1 MPDLA
6 ASKQFVDPRRLYA
19 TDVPLSTRV
28 GAFGRYLIVDRA
40 SQDLFGEVTQAI
52 ARHSPIIDIG
62 CGLGAPLLPVGP
74 TVMDRRDVIAGDIS
88 LRQLQS
94 IRGAASEPLPNLLQF
109 DAVQLPFMRA
119 SFGAAVARHMLYHVP
134 DPRRAA
140 AEAARVIRSDG
151 LFVATTNSSSSR
163 PELQNA
169 HTEAVAD
176 LGGRLVE
183 RMSTN
188 FDAESGGGKLSGS
201 FREVN
206 TERWSGVLDFPT
218 VGEVLDYYR
227 STAYFKMAFDSEAH
241 RARLA
246 DRVAKILRAQFGDGP
261 APLTVGGAV
270 FICRGPIRQEGP
282 QASDRDPAV

>member
-19 TDVPLSTRV
+19 TEVPLSTRV

-40 SQDLFGEVTQAI
+40 SQDLFGEATQAI

-62 CGLGAPLLPVGP
+62 CGVGAPLLPVGP
-74 TVMDRRDVIAGDIS
+74 TAKDRRDVIAGDIS

-109 DAVQLPFMRA
+109 DAVQLPFMSA
-119 SFGAAVARHMLYHVP
+119 SFGCAVARHMLYHVP

-176 LGGRLVE
+176 LGGRLVG

-188 FDAESGGGKLSGS
+188 FDAESGGRKLSGS
-201 FREVN
+201 FLEVQA
-206 TERWSGVLDFPT
+206 EPWAGVLAFPT
-218 VGEVLDYYR
+218 VSEVLDYYR
-227 STAYFKMAFDSEAH
+227 STAYFRMAFDAEVDRS
-241 RARLA
+241 RLA
-246 DRVAKILRAQFGDGP
+246 GRVSEILRSRFGDGP

-270 FICRGPIRQEGP
+270 FICTGPIRG
-282 QASDRDPAV
+282 

>member
-19 TDVPLSTRV
+19 TEVPLSTRV

-40 SQDLFGEVTQAI
+40 SQDLFGEATQAI
-52 ARHSPIIDIG
+52 ACHSPIIDIG
-62 CGLGAPLLPVGP
+62 CGVGAPLLPVGP
-74 TVMDRRDVIAGDIS
+74 TAMDRRDVIAGDIS

-94 IRGAASEPLPNLLQF
+94 IRGVASEPLPNLLQF
-109 DAVQLPFMRA
+109 DAVQLPFMSA
-119 SFGAAVARHMLYHVP
+119 SFGCAVARHMLYHVP
-134 DPRRAA
+134 DPQRAV

-151 LFVATTNSSSSR
+151 LFVVTTNSSSSR

-188 FDAESGGGKLSGS
+188 FDAESGGEKLTGS
-201 FREVN
+201 FLDVQAKPWRGSSPSRLSAQCS
-206 TERWSGVLDFPT
+206 TTTGAPRITRWRSIPRCTALDS
-218 VGEVLDYYR
+218 L
-227 STAYFKMAFDSEAH
+227 TASP
-241 RARLA
+241 
-246 DRVAKILRAQFGDGP
+246 G
-261 APLTVGGAV
+261 
-270 FICRGPIRQEGP
+270 
-282 QASDRDPAV
+282 S